1 MTDRP
6 FFFICVCFFFL
17 NVTEEVLPA
26 SWKFD
31 LHGDEKYVLAESSD
45 DIFQQQ
51 VVGGENLNGGFDRVA
66 KRLFNSA

>member
-1 MTDRP
+1 M
-6 FFFICVCFFFL
+6 
-17 NVTEEVLPA
+17 LPA